1 MYIGLCLGVAIVG
14 FLIFFVAKNDKIVEL
29 GKAMMWTGLLSF
41 LLGAQPL
48 ISRMGGISR

>member
-1 MYIGLCLGVAIVG
+1 MYISFCLAVAIIG
-14 FLIFFVAKNDKIVEL
+14 FLIFNFAKNEKIVEL

-48 ISRMGGISR
+48 VTHFGGTLR